1 VLAGVISG
9 VGFLGG
15 GVILA
20 RHGRVQGVTTAA
32 MIWILA
38 AVGAT
43 IGLGQYAGAI
53 AMTLIV
59 LAIVNMAD
67 LLEEVEFCRRRRAR
81 RSEINCESEPE
92 DHSELRAAQA

>member
-1 VLAGVISG
+1 MLAGVISG

-38 AVGAT
+38 AIGAT

-59 LAIVNMAD
+59 LAIVNIAD
-67 LLEEVEFCRRRRAR
+67 LLEERGIL
-81 RSEINCESEPE
+81 SKKESETE
-92 DHSELRAAQA
+92 RDQL

>member
-1 VLAGVISG
+1 VLAGGISG

-43 IGLGQYAGAI
+43 IGLGQYAGPS
-53 AMTLIV
+53 
-59 LAIVNMAD
+59 
-67 LLEEVEFCRRRRAR
+67 R
-81 RSEINCESEPE
+81 
-92 DHSELRAAQA
+92 